1 MKRDGVGAK
10 RIDAFPAPHSDQL
23 AALVDLR
30 DPPHP
35 GEGKESLVLELYL
48 RDLKLGIRAG
58 GGALVGILFFLAVIA
73 TVPFAVGPDLKLLAR
88 IGPAMLWTG
97 ALLAS
102 LLGLDRL
109 FQADR
114 EDGSLDL
121 LLIGGERHMTALIVT
136 VKCCAHW
143 TASVLPL
150 VIAAPVLG
158 ILLNMEGVA
167 IGATTLTLLVG
178 TPAITLIGAVG
189 AAVAVTLP
197 RGGLLVSVL
206 ILPLTIPVLIF
217 GVSAAYASVND
228 PAPFLPPFLILTA
241 LTLTFAVIGPVAAS
255 AALRAAQD

>member
-1 MKRDGVGAK
+1 M
-10 RIDAFPAPHSDQL
+10 PML
-23 AALVDLR
+23 A
-30 DPPHP
+30 
-35 GEGKESLVLELYL
+35 LYL
-48 RDLKLGIRAG
+48 RDLRLGIRAG
-58 GGALVGILFFLAVIA
+58 GGALVGILFFLAVVA
-73 TVPFAVGPDLKLLAR
+73 TVPFAVGPDLALLSR

-121 LLIGGERHMTALIVT
+121 VVIASERHMLALSVM
-136 VKCCAHW
+136 VKSLAHW

-158 ILLNMEGVA
+158 ILLNMEPVA
-167 IGATTLTLLVG
+167 LGATTLTLLVG
-178 TPAITLIGAVG
+178 TPAITMIGAVG

-206 ILPLTIPVLIF
+206 ILPLAIPVLIF
-217 GVSAAYASVND
+217 GVSASYASVNE
-228 PAPFLPPFLILTA
+228 PAPFLPPFLILCA
-241 LTLTFAVIGPVAAS
+241 LTLVFAVVGPLAAA
-255 AALRAAQD
+255 AALRAASR